1 MGIFDDIKFLLA
13 RFAIIMVALI
23 VCVVICINSVSNYVS
38 SAAVSSTVLAVGGL
52 FNVIAEDALTNIT
65 IEKAQNSTYTIY
77 LDGQEVSK
85 DAIDFNQYKI
95 SINDEKESI
104 YLTKM
109 AD

>member
-1 MGIFDDIKFLLA
+1 MGISEDIKFLFA
-13 RFAIIMVALI
+13 RVAIIMVGLL
-23 VCVVICINSVSNYVS
+23 VCVVIYINSILNYVS
-38 SAAVSSTVLAVGGL
+38 SAAVQSTVLVVGDSL
-52 FNVIAEDALTNIT
+52 YVMAEDALTNIT

-95 SINDEKESI
+95 TINDEKESI

-109 AD
+109 VN